1 MFKKCVRVKF
11 SDLLVF
17 ANISIC
23 CLSQPLADENFIHQG
38 IALCQGRFS
47 LLTSGRTSSRRYS
60 LRSAG
65 SLVLSLFSRIIHP
78 TTSLSIFSRLS
89 QPAPE
94 TLRSHRDDIN
104 NRFKSLPSS
113 TNQVR
118 LEPTLY
124 NLVAI
129 SEQRPP
135 ENR

>member
-1 MFKKCVRVKF
+1 VFKKCVRVKF

-104 NRFKSLPSS
+104 NRFKYL
-113 TNQVR
+113 R
-118 LEPTLY
+118 
-124 NLVAI
+124 I
-129 SEQRPP
+129 SVDSHPGISVITTH
-135 ENR
+135 